1 MYRFIVA
8 ELDALPPEKLINI
21 FSENID
27 ALTDFSELAKM
38 KELERQDKAYFDKIL
53 ESA

>member
-1 MYRFIVA
+1 VTISIFSQSPLW

-38 KELERQDKAYFDKIL
+38 KELERQDKDLF
-53 ESA
+53 